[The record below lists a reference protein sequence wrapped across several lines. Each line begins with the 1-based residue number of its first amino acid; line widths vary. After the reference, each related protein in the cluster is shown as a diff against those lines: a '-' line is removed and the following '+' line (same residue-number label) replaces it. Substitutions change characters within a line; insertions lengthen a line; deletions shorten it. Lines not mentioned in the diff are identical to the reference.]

1 MLNVTGVCASGKCL
15 RKPKVWSERWFKES
29 SREELMRIRN
39 VLEDALLEYEEDA
52 ELCVRIHEELLPR
65 IEAALY
71 TK

>member
-1 MLNVTGVCASGKCL
+1 
-15 RKPKVWSERWFKES
+15 
-29 SREELMRIRN
+29 MRIRN